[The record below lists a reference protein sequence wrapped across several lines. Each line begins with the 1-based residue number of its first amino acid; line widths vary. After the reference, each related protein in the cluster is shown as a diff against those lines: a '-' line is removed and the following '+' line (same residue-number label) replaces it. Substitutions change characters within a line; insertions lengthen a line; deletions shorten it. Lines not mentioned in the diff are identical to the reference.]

1 MLEYLYLYRFGKK
14 WSLKIFLSSTNPVWV
29 SLIFVDNFNQL
40 ISKIYFLETYKTKNY
55 NTYNF
60 LLQLT
65 FIYTLVNLNSILQIT
80 YLESCAF
87 LLTGTASLKYYIMQ
101 HISVYFFLIWYLESI
116 LNQLLDLHKFK
127 SFHCITKLI
136 FTTVHSNITVFHC

>member
-1 MLEYLYLYRFGKK
+1 MLEYLYRFGKK
-14 WSLKIFLSSTNPVWV
+14 WSLKIFLSSTNFVWA
-29 SLIFVDNFNQL
+29 SPIFVDNFTQL

-65 FIYTLVNLNSILQIT
+65 FIYTLVNSNSILQII
-80 YLESCAF
+80 YLESCRI
-87 LLTGTASLKYYIMQ
+87 LHTNTTSLKYFIMQ
-101 HISVYFFLIWYLESI
+101 HISVYFILIWCLGSI
-116 LNQLLDLHKFK
+116 FNQILDLYRFS

-136 FTTVHSNITVFHC
+136 FTNVHNNITVS